1 MQFNAVAI
9 LYFIDALPESLQLV
23 AEINFTVQVSDT
35 TKLNSSN
42 AAPANKLI
50 SYLVLQ
56 YSRRIEQ
63 IGKAAGET
71 DCFSVAGKLRI

>member
-42 AAPANKLI
+42 AAPR
-50 SYLVLQ
+50 Q
-56 YSRRIEQ
+56 
-63 IGKAAGET
+63 
-71 DCFSVAGKLRI
+71 

>member
-23 AEINFTVQVSDT
+23 AKINFTIQVSDT

-56 YSRRIEQ
+56 YCRFIEQ
-63 IGKAAGET
+63 IGKAAAET
-71 DCFSVAGKLRI
+71 DCFPIIRNLRI

>member
-63 IGKAAGET
+63 IGKTAGET